1 MGLGYLILATKS
13 EQDKYLTG
21 NPQFTYFK
29 SVYKKHTNF
38 ATDFQ
43 FVSLIGD
50 SSNTLGKKVYIEIPK
65 NGDLLHRAYIC
76 VDVSCSDLANVN
88 PLGYSLIEYV
98 DLIIGGQQ
106 VDRHYGTWL
115 QIWHELNVPYEKQ
128 VALSQMVSTQNIT
141 TAGASKTLYIPLR
154 FWFNNNVGA
163 ALPLLALQYNDVKF
177 EIKFKS
183 PSDVNVYSSRT
194 AIGTGYSGGGAN
206 DLTFNVSQV
215 RLLCEYIHLDKDERR
230 LFMSNSHEYLI
241 TQVQT
246 SLTNPVNL
254 YPTESDDNFKKI
266 HHKCDLRFNHPVKEL
281 VWTFQDS
288 NAPVLRGSGSLEVG
302 EYNNK
307 GIFSYN
313 YWNGY
318 KVGND
323 QMIGAS
329 LVLNGK
335 EITEELPPSFYRNI
349 QQYQYHSGTKLKSII
364 DNATVANKPDTKYI
378 SYQNGTGLYSYSFC
392 LSPEESQPSGSLNFS
407 NLEMAQL
414 KYRLSAGNTSTTV
427 ALVATTSLGSLTVIS
442 GVFASTTPFPDGAA
456 ADNLILLT
464 AQANKEQNGV
474 FKIITVTSGGGTMV
488 RLSGYNTKADF
499 IDDTGGVAYSKFHII
514 TVSSTGD
521 KYTMGVKSSDIDG
534 FVLNDTS
541 DGDITVTEYTQ
552 KLQSKVLTI
561 YAVNYN
567 ILRVMSG
574 MASLL
579 FSS

>member
-76 VDVSCSDLANVN
+76 IDVTADSGLTNVN

-106 VDRHYGTWL
+106 IDRHYGTWL

-128 VALSQMVSTQNIT
+128 VALSQMVSTQNIDKNVK
-141 TAGASKTLYIPLR
+141 SKTLYIPLR

-183 PSDVNVYSSRT
+183 SSDVNVYYHRTRLFDSS
-194 AIGTGYSGGGAN
+194 AIDTIYDAN
-206 DLTFNVSQV
+206 FNVKQV

-288 NAPVLRGSGSLEVG
+288 NAHIGGSNVVRAG
-302 EYNNK
+302 EYDNK

-335 EITEELPPSFYRNI
+335 EITEELPPTFYRNI
-349 QQYQYHSGTKLKSII
+349 QQYQYHSGTRLKSII
-364 DNATVANKPDTKYI
+364 DNNTTNKPHTDYI
-378 SYQNGTGLYSYSFC
+378 SYENGTGLYSYSFC

-414 KYRLSAGNTSTTV
+414 KYRLDTTDVDVEVAAVFRSVTSLSGVTSDEDGNT
-427 ALVATTSLGSLTVIS
+427 LVDGSDYLLSDQSPLTGNGIYTYTLS
-442 GVFASTTPFPDGAA
+442 GGTLARKDNFDTNADFVNNYVEGTTPGS
-456 ADNLILLT
+456 NET
-464 AQANKEQNGV
+464 A
-474 FKIITVTSGGGTMV
+474 KIYNVKVLGGTTNK
-488 RLSGYNTKADF
+488 GKTF
-499 IDDTGGVAYSKFHII
+499 
-514 TVSSTGD
+514 
-521 KYTMGVKSSDIDG
+521 TMGIQSGAITTFNIG
-534 FVLNDTS
+534 TTGN
-541 DGDITVTEYTQ
+541 ITVTEYTQ

>member
-1 MGLGYLILATKS
+1 
-13 EQDKYLTG
+13 
-21 NPQFTYFK
+21 
-29 SVYKKHTNF
+29 
-38 ATDFQ
+38 
-43 FVSLIGD
+43 
-50 SSNTLGKKVYIEIPK
+50 
-65 NGDLLHRAYIC
+65 
-76 VDVSCSDLANVN
+76 
-88 PLGYSLIEYV
+88 
-98 DLIIGGQQ
+98 
-106 VDRHYGTWL
+106 
-115 QIWHELNVPYEKQ
+115 VPYEKQ

-183 PSDVNVYSSRT
+183 SSDVNVYSHHGNHFNDPDT
-194 AIGTGYSGGGAN
+194 ATNLIN
-206 DLTFNVSQV
+206 DTEFKVNQV

-254 YPTESDDNFKKI
+254 YPTVVAADFKKI

-288 NAPVLRGSGSLEVG
+288 NARIKMNANAVATGD
-302 EYNNK
+302 YYNK
-307 GIFSYN
+307 GILSYN

-364 DNATVANKPDTKYI
+364 DNTDVANKPDTKYI

-414 KYRLSAGNTSTTV
+414 KYRLDVAEAGTLDGTDVEVLAKDDTG
-427 ALVATTSLGSLTVIS
+427 TLTLTDVS
-442 GVFASTTPFPDGAA
+442 GPIDGEAFTNGG
-456 ADNLILLT
+456 DYLLSN
-464 AQANKEQNGV
+464 Q
-474 FKIITVTSGGGTMV
+474 TSGGNGIYTFTTGTGDEKDTLA
-488 RLSGYNTKADF
+488 RKTGFTTNADF
-499 IDDTGGVAYSKFHII
+499 VVYSSAKIYN
-514 TVSSTGD
+514 VSVTNGTIN
-521 KYTMGVKSSDIDG
+521 KGKTFTMGVKTADLSTWTT
-534 FVLNDTS
+534 LDTHP
-541 DGDITVTEYTQ
+541 ITVTDSTF

>member
-76 VDVSCSDLANVN
+76 VDVSCGNLANVN

-183 PSDVNVYSSRT
+183 SSDVNVYSHHGNHFNDPDT
-194 AIGTGYSGGGAN
+194 ATNLIN
-206 DLTFNVSQV
+206 DTEFKVNQV

-288 NAPVLRGSGSLEVG
+288 NARIKMNANAVATGD
-302 EYNNK
+302 YYNK
-307 GIFSYN
+307 GILSYN

-364 DNATVANKPDTKYI
+364 DNNTTNKPHKDYI
-378 SYQNGTGLYSYSFC
+378 SYENGTGLYSYSFC

-414 KYRLSAGNTSTTV
+414 KYRLDTTDVDVEVVAVFTSDTNLTGVTGNV
-427 ALVATTSLGSLTVIS
+427 DGIALVDGSDYL
-442 GVFASTTPFPDGAA
+442 
-456 ADNLILLT
+456 
-464 AQANKEQNGV
+464 
-474 FKIITVTSGGGTMV
+474 
-488 RLSGYNTKADF
+488 LSGQSPLTENGIYTLAKTALTRKTGFENDADF
-499 IDDTGGVAYSKFHII
+499 VDSGSAKIYN
-514 TVSSTGD
+514 VSVTNGTTN
-521 KYTMGVKSSDIDG
+521 KGKTFTMGVKTTHLSG
-534 FVLNDTS
+534 WALNTHP
-541 DGDITVTEYTQ
+541 ITVSEYTQ

>member
-76 VDVSCSDLANVN
+76 LDVTATAADGLADVN

-183 PSDVNVYSSRT
+183 SSDVNVYSHHGNHFNDPDT
-194 AIGTGYSGGGAN
+194 ATNLIN
-206 DLTFNVSQV
+206 DTDFKVNQV

-254 YPTESDDNFKKI
+254 YPTVVAADFKKI

-288 NAPVLRGSGSLEVG
+288 NARIKMKGDALATGD
-302 EYNNK
+302 YYNK
-307 GIFSYN
+307 GILSYN

-323 QMIGAS
+323 QMTGAS

-414 KYRLSAGNTSTTV
+414 KYRLDVAEAGTLAGTDD
-427 ALVATTSLGSLTVIS
+427 A
-442 GVFASTTPFPDGAA
+442 
-456 ADNLILLT
+456 
-464 AQANKEQNGV
+464 
-474 FKIITVTSGGGTMV
+474 ITVTAVITSNVTDIADVSDTIDGISLTNGEHYLLAGQTDKKENGIYTYATGASNTFSRHTSFQVRAHFVDAGGSAKIYKVDVG
-488 RLSGYNTKADF
+488 
-499 IDDTGGVAYSKFHII
+499 TGGKTF
-514 TVSSTGD
+514 
-521 KYTMGVKSSDIDG
+521 TMGVKTADLSG
-534 FVLNDTS
+534 WVLGTDP
-541 DGDITVTEYTQ
+541 ITVTDSTF

-567 ILRVMSG
+567 ILRIMSG